1 MTETPSSLTFDDL
14 GLDPKVLKAVKD
26 VGYETPSPI
35 QAEAIPPLLNGQHVV
50 GLAQTGTGKTAAF
63 ALPILSQIDLSQKTP
78 QVLVL
83 APTRELALQV
93 SEAFEKYA
101 SGIKG
106 LHVLPV
112 YGGQGYGVQLSAL
125 RRGVH
130 VVVGTPGRVMD
141 HIEKGTLDLSEL
153 RFVVLDEADEMLNM
167 GFAEDVET
175 ILSDTPES
183 KQVALFSATMPA
195 QIKRI
200 IKKHAP
206 GATEIKV
213 KSSSTTGANISQRY
227 LKVAHPQ
234 KVDALTRILEVE
246 NFDGM
251 IIFVRTKHATE
262 ELAEKLRARGFSAAA
277 INGDVAQ
284 VQRERTID
292 QLRKSKL
299 DILVATDVA
308 ARGLD
313 VPRISHVINHDIPT
327 DTESYVHRI
336 GRTGRAGASGVA
348 ISFVTPREGHLLRA
362 IEKTNRTTLEEMRL
376 PSVSD
381 VNAFRVSKFTD
392 KISAAMSDPQLSL
405 FRELIEDYER
415 NNDVP
420 ALDIAAA
427 IAVLSQAGQP
437 LFVEDM
443 PEPMRVPFK
452 ERSNDRGPRSGGG
465 DRRGFASYRIE
476 VGKRHHVEPRQIVG
490 ALANEGGL
498 SREDFGKIEI
508 KPAFSIVELPVD
520 LDAAVLDKLSGTRIS
535 GVLINIKPD
544 KFDRGHKRGHTGPTG
559 SPNKKWNATGGDSYS
574 GAKKPRH
581 KKHDSE

>member
-1 MTETPSSLTFDDL
+1 MTAANGLTFDDL
-14 GLDPKVLKAVKD
+14 GLDPKVLKAVREI
-26 VGYETPSPI
+26 GYEAPSPI
-35 QAEAIPPLLNGQHVV
+35 QAEAIPPLLAGDHVV

-63 ALPILSQIDLSQKTP
+63 ALPILSRLDLAQKSP

-101 SGIKG
+101 AHIKG

-141 HIEKGTLDLSEL
+141 HLEKGTLDLSEL

-167 GFAEDVET
+167 GFAEDVEQ
-175 ILSDTPES
+175 ILSGTPAD
-183 KQVALFSATMPA
+183 KQVALFSATMPP
-195 QIKRI
+195 QIRRI
-200 IKKHAP
+200 VKQHAP
-206 GATEIKV
+206 NATEIKV
-213 KSSSTTGANISQRY
+213 KATSTTAANVSQRY
-227 LKVAHPQ
+227 LKVAHAQ
-234 KVDALTRILEVE
+234 KLDALTRILEVE

-251 IIFVRTKHATE
+251 IVFVRTKNATE
-262 ELAEKLRARGFSAAA
+262 ELAERLRARGFSAVA

-292 QLRKSKL
+292 QLRKGKL

-336 GRTGRAGASGVA
+336 GRTGRAGRPGAA
-348 ISFVTPREGHLLRA
+348 ISFVTPRENHLLRA
-362 IEKTNRTTLEEMRL
+362 IEKTNRTKLEEMRL
-376 PSVSD
+376 PTVED

-392 KISAAMSDPQLSL
+392 AIGRALEDPQMAS
-405 FRELIEDYER
+405 FRELVATYESDH
-415 NNDVP
+415 DVP

-427 IAVLSQAGQP
+427 IAVLAQDGEP
-437 LFVEDM
+437 LLIEEM
-443 PEPMRVPFK
+443 PEPIRAPHQ
-452 ERSNDRGPRSGGG
+452 ERSHDRRSG
-465 DRRGFASYRIE
+465 DRKPMASYRIE
-476 VGKRHHVEPRQIVG
+476 VGKRHRVEPRQIVG

-498 SREDFGKIEI
+498 SREDFGKIDI
-508 KPAFSIVELPVD
+508 RPAFSIVELPANLPAETLRALED
-520 LDAAVLDKLSGTRIS
+520 TRIS
-535 GVLINIKPD
+535 GVLIELKPD
-544 KFDRGHKRGHTGPTG
+544 RFAKSRGPGRPTHDRRPHSAAP
-559 SPNKKWNATGGDSYS
+559 

-581 KKHDSE
+581 KNRDA

>member
-1 MTETPSSLTFDDL
+1 MAHRSGPTIGPVSESVAEGPRFDDL
-14 GLDPKVLKAVKD
+14 GLDPKVEKVLRE

-35 QAEAIPPLLNGQHVV
+35 QAEAIPPLMRGEHVV

-63 ALPILSQIDLSQKTP
+63 ALPILSRIDMSQSSP

-93 SEAFEKYA
+93 SEAFGRYA
-101 SGIKG
+101 THLKG
-106 LHVLPV
+106 LRVLPV

-141 HIEKGTLDLSEL
+141 HLEKGTLDLSGL

-175 ILSDTPES
+175 ILAGTPVG

-195 QIKRI
+195 QIRRI
-200 IKKHAP
+200 AKKYAP
-206 GATEIKV
+206 GATEITV
-213 KSSSTTGANISQRY
+213 KSKSGTATNVTQRY

-234 KVDALTRILEVE
+234 KLDALTRILEVE

-251 IIFVRTKHATE
+251 IVFVRTKQATE
-262 ELAEKLRARGFSAAA
+262 ELAERLRARGFAAAA

-292 QLRKSKL
+292 QLRKGKL

-313 VPRISHVINHDIPT
+313 VERISHVINHDIPT

-336 GRTGRAGASGVA
+336 GRTGRAGRSGQA
-348 ISFVTPREGHLLRA
+348 ISFVTPRETYLLRS
-362 IEKTNRTTLEEMRL
+362 IEKANRTTLEQMSL
-376 PSVSD
+376 PTVED
-381 VNAFRVSKFTD
+381 VNAYRVAKFTEA
-392 KISAAMSDPQLSL
+392 IGQALNDPQVGL
-405 FRELIEDYER
+405 FRELVQRYEQDH
-415 NNDVP
+415 DVP
-420 ALDIAAA
+420 AEDIAAA
-427 IAVLSQAGQP
+427 IAVLAQDGEP
-437 LFVEDM
+437 LLLEDM
-443 PEPMRVPFK
+443 PEPAAP
-452 ERSNDRGPRSGGG
+452 ERRE
-465 DRRGFASYRIE
+465 RRTPTDGLVRWRIS
-476 VGKRHHVEPRQIVG
+476 VGKRHRVEPRQIVG

-498 SREDFGKIEI
+498 KRSDFGRIDI
-508 KPAFSIVELPVD
+508 KPNFSLVELPPD
-520 LDAAVLDKLSGTRIS
+520 LSDDTLAKLSDTRIS
-535 GVLINIKPD
+535 GILIDLQRD
-544 KFDRGHKRGHTGPTG
+544 KGPAPRSGPPKRFKDGP
-559 SPNKKWNATGGDSYS
+559 SRNGGKD
-574 GAKKPRH
+574 GGKKPRH
-581 KKHDSE
+581 KHRD

>member
-1 MTETPSSLTFDDL
+1 VTETDEPLRFDDL
-14 GLDPKVLKAVKD
+14 GLDPKVLKAIKD
-26 VGYETPSPI
+26 VGYESPSPI
-35 QAEAIPPLLNGQHVV
+35 QAEAIPPLLAGEHVV

-63 ALPILSQIDLSQKTP
+63 ALPILSRIDLSQKSP

-101 SGIKG
+101 HQIKG

-130 VVVGTPGRVMD
+130 IVVGTPGRVMD
-141 HIEKGTLDLSEL
+141 HLEKGTLDLSEL

-167 GFAEDVET
+167 GFAEDVEQ
-175 ILSDTPES
+175 ILAGTPES
-183 KQVALFSATMPA
+183 KQVALFSATMPP
-195 QIKRI
+195 QIRKI
-200 IKKHAP
+200 VKQHAP

-213 KSSSTTGANISQRY
+213 KSSSTTAANVEQRF
-227 LKVAHPQ
+227 LKVAHAQ
-234 KVDALTRILEVE
+234 KLDALTRILEVE

-262 ELAEKLRARGFSAAA
+262 ELAERLRARGFSAAA

-284 VQRERTID
+284 VQRERTVE

-336 GRTGRAGASGVA
+336 GRTGRAGRAGVA
-348 ISFVTPREGHLLRA
+348 ISFVTPRENHLLRA
-362 IEKTNRTTLEEMRL
+362 IEKTNRTTLAEMRL
-376 PSVSD
+376 PTVED

-392 KISAAMSDPQLSL
+392 AITQALGDGQLGQ
-405 FRELIEDYER
+405 FRELIATYEQDH
-415 NNDVP
+415 DVP

-427 IAVLSQAGQP
+427 IAVLAQDGEP
-437 LFVEDM
+437 LLLEEM
-443 PEPMRVPFK
+443 PEPVRS
-452 ERSNDRGPRSGGG
+452 ERADRSDRGG
-465 DRRGFASYRIE
+465 DRGDRGERRGRRPMQPMARYRIE
-476 VGKRHHVEPRQIVG
+476 VGKRHRVEPRQIVG

-508 KPAFSIVELPVD
+508 KPAFSIVELPAD
-520 LDAAVLDKLSGTRIS
+520 LSADRLAALSETRIS
-535 GVLINIKPD
+535 GVLIAIKPD
-544 KFDRGHKRGHTGPTG
+544 RFDRPARRKPGRDAERPAG
-559 SPNKKWNATGGDSYS
+559 
-574 GAKKPRH
+574 KKPRH
-581 KKHDSE
+581 KSH

>member
-1 MTETPSSLTFDDL
+1 VTETESSLTFDDL
-14 GLDPKVLKAVKD
+14 GLDPRVLKAIKD

-35 QAEAIPPLLNGQHVV
+35 QAEAIPHLLDGQHVV

-63 ALPILSQIDLSQKTP
+63 ALPILSRIDLSQKSP

-101 SGIKG
+101 GQIKG

-175 ILSDTPES
+175 ILSGTPDS
-183 KQVALFSATMPA
+183 KQVALFSATMPP
-195 QIKRI
+195 QIRRI

-213 KSSSTTGANISQRY
+213 KSNSTTAANVTQRY
-227 LKVAHPQ
+227 LKVGQPQ

-348 ISFVTPREGHLLRA
+348 ISFVTPRENHLLRA

-392 KISAAMSDPQLSL
+392 AISKAMTDPQLGQ

-437 LFVEDM
+437 LFLEDM

-520 LDAAVLDKLSGTRIS
+520 LDPAVLDKLSGTRIS
-535 GVLINIKPD
+535 GVLIAIKPD

-559 SPNKKWNATGGDSYS
+559 SPNKTWTATGGSSYS

-581 KKHDSE
+581 KKHDE

>member
-1 MTETPSSLTFDDL
+1 VTETNETPLSFDDL
-14 GLDPKVLKAVKD
+14 GLDPKVLKALRD
-26 VGYETPSPI
+26 VGYEAPSPI
-35 QAEAIPPLLNGQHVV
+35 QAEAIPPLLAGQHVV

-63 ALPILSQIDLSQKTP
+63 AAPILSRIDLSQKTP

-93 SEAFEKYA
+93 SEAFERYA
-101 SGIKG
+101 AHIKG

-141 HIEKGTLDLSEL
+141 HLEKGTLDLSEL

-167 GFAEDVET
+167 GFAEDVEQ
-175 ILSDTPES
+175 ILSGTPDD
-183 KQVALFSATMPA
+183 KQLALFSATMPP
-195 QIKRI
+195 QIRRI
-200 IKKHAP
+200 IKQHAP

-213 KSSSTTGANISQRY
+213 KSKSTTAANVSQRY
-227 LKVAHPQ
+227 LKVGHPQ
-234 KVDALTRILEVE
+234 KLDALTRILEVE

-251 IIFVRTKHATE
+251 IIFVRTKNATE
-262 ELAEKLRARGFSAAA
+262 ELAERLRARGFAAVA
-277 INGDVAQ
+277 INGDVVQA
-284 VQRERTID
+284 QRERTID

-336 GRTGRAGASGVA
+336 GRTGRAGRPGVA
-348 ISFVTPREGHLLRA
+348 ISFVTPRENHLLRA
-362 IEKTNRTTLEEMRL
+362 IEKTNRTTLEQMRL
-376 PSVSD
+376 PTVED

-392 KISAAMSDPQLSL
+392 AISKALGDPQIAQ
-405 FRELIEDYER
+405 FRGLIEDYER
-415 NNDVP
+415 NHDVP

-427 IAVLSQAGQP
+427 VAVLAQDGEP
-437 LFVEDM
+437 LLLEDM
-443 PEPMRVPFK
+443 PEPARVPYK
-452 ERSNDRGPRSGGG
+452 ERSNDRRSGE
-465 DRRGFASYRIE
+465 RRPFASYRIE

-498 SREDFGKIEI
+498 SREDFGKIDI
-508 KPAFSIVELPVD
+508 KPAFSIVELPTD
-520 LDAAVLDKLSGTRIS
+520 LSPDVLEALASTRIS

-544 KFDRGHKRGHTGPTG
+544 KFDRSRRRPGHAGPTG
-559 SPNKKWNATGGDSYS
+559 SPTKSWSSAGG
-574 GAKKPRH
+574 GKKPRH
-581 KKHDSE
+581 KHRDS